1 MLESA
6 THPCSSRAHAP
17 AAEAASHASARCM
30 SREPTAASGV
40 AVSSGSGR
48 TDEDPFTPPPEP
60 QSHSFPQNKTGCPFE
75 IGPLVHHGGLRMAPR
90 PTCSIRGR
98 FNAHP
103 GVVAGTTAPVALL
116 AKSICGAWG
125 WCVVGCHLRHTCRL
139 CWVGGSSPCYVRL
152 DVGASFLCSHGACWA
167 RGWGGHF
174 WEQLGLVAQ
183 SSPRSDSPIDPREL
197 NAPCDDARTVPHI
210 AGRG

>member
-1 MLESA
+1 MCWSQQPTPVRRACAGCGSCVPRIGTVYE
-6 THPCSSRAHAP
+6 SRAD
-17 AAEAASHASARCM
+17 RCVGCG
-30 SREPTAASGV
+30 SFVGV
-40 AVSSGSGR
+40 WPDRRGSLH
-48 TDEDPFTPPPEP
+48 PPVEP